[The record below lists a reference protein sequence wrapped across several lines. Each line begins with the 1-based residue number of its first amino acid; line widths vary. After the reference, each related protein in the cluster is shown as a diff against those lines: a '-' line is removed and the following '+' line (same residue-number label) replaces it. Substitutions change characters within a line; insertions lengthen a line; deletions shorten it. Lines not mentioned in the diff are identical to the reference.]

1 MTKDYYNIE
10 LLRIHELRDLARK
23 MGVKSPTRLKR
34 EELIE
39 NINKIINGDAKP
51 YIRPNLKGRP
61 VKNANSFVEN
71 DYFVPDLN
79 NCGQKNEL
87 TPYPRYESNFDCC
100 VAMPHSTF
108 GTGED
113 ELQQCQ
119 GIIDTIGKNYGLIR
133 NKDLVSRSTDVYVS
147 PIIVKKYNL
156 KSGQNISGKCKW
168 LSEEKPKVI
177 VDIDEVPA
185 KTKYEYDCPG
195 ESLSNPRKNAFLHS
209 YMLGGK
215 YLIEMHETN
224 RIKDYF
230 ENVCNAFKESDTTV
244 YGLKLNAE
252 PYNAQNNVEH
262 MLYVPF
268 NTSDDQVGNITR
280 LFFNVLKRR
289 AEQGQNVIVVV
300 DSLSKFA
307 KAVNNMINND
317 VMHSTIT
324 PKVLYSVKEILA
336 VAKRIASDSSI
347 TLIDIEGNIT
357 PNTMKEMFENEIKP
371 LYN

>member
-1 MTKDYYNIE
+1 MDYYNIE

-51 YIRPNLKGRP
+51 YVRPNLKGRP
-61 VKNANSFVEN
+61 VKNTNSFVEN

-79 NCGQKNEL
+79 TFCQNTDL
-87 TPYPRYESNFDCC
+87 TPYTRNESNFDCC

-113 ELQQCQ
+113 DLQPCH
-119 GIIDTIGKNYGLIR
+119 GIIDINGKNYGLIR
-133 NKDLVSRSTDVYVS
+133 EKDLVARSTDVYVS

-156 KSGQNISGKCKW
+156 KSGQEISGKCKW
-168 LSEEKPKVI
+168 LSEEKPKVL

-185 KTKYEYDCPG
+185 KSKYEYDSVG
-195 ESLSNPRKNAFLHS
+195 ISLSDVRKNGFLHS

-215 YLIEMHETN
+215 YLIEMHETT
-224 RIKDYF
+224 RTKGYF
-230 ENVCNAFKESDTTV
+230 EAVCNAFKESDITV

-252 PYNAQNNVEH
+252 PYNAQNKVEH

-268 NTSDDQVGNITR
+268 NTSDDQVEKITR
-280 LFFNVLKRR
+280 LYFDVLKRH
-289 AEQGQNVIVVV
+289 AEQGQNVVVVV

-307 KAVNNMINND
+307 KAINNMINND